1 MTVLLSHR
9 TLLTLC
15 VLMGVACATAGV
27 GLSPERLRE
36 LAESCAEEEDED
48 ACLEACE
55 GGHLFSCYDIG
66 LHRYEGGESLE
77 EQHEGALLF
86 EYACRQG
93 MGKACLEVG
102 RILRLGEL
110 TESQPAAAW
119 TYVSL
124 ACDLGESEGCYEVA
138 LALKSGDGIA
148 EDLAASK
155 MLLERLC
162 QQGHE
167 DSCAA
172 IDAWVFEGES
182 TREEG
187 LESAEPLETLDKP
200 DGEVQDDVDESMGD
214 TQ

>member
-1 MTVLLSHR
+1 MKVLLSHR
-9 TLLTLC
+9 TLLT
-15 VLMGVACATAGV
+15 VSALMWVACATAGV

-36 LAESCAEEEDED
+36 LAESCAEEEDDD

-55 GGHLFSCYDIG
+55 GGHLFSCYDLG
-66 LHRYEGGESLE
+66 LRRYEGGESLE

-138 LALKSGDGIA
+138 VALKSGEGTE
-148 EDLAASK
+148 EDVAASK
-155 MLLERLC
+155 ALLEHLC

-167 DSCAA
+167 DSCEA
-172 IDAWVFEGES
+172 IEAWVFEGENPG
-182 TREEG
+182 EER
-187 LESAEPLETLDKP
+187 LEAQEHLETSESP
-200 DGEVQDDVDESMGD
+200 DGDAQDDADELTGD